1 MARLRKF
8 VCYRRLERPNTRK
21 SKYTKKAFVKVVPA
35 SKVSRYQMGNAARK
49 FSHKV
54 VVMPKTSLQ
63 IRHNALESAR
73 QTSTR
78 WLEKMLTKDAF
89 FIKMRVFP
97 HHVLR
102 ENPLA
107 SGAGA
112 DRLSTGMAHSFGK
125 SISIAAQVLKN
136 KPLFEINVDE
146 QGVEVAKQA
155 CKRIAHKVPCSC
167 IVQVMRAT

>member
-8 VCYRRLERPNTRK
+8 VCYRKLERPNTRK
-21 SKYTKKAFVKVVPA
+21 SKYSKKAFVKVVPA
-35 SKVSRYQMGNAARK
+35 SKVSRYQMGNASRK
-49 FSHKV
+49 FSYSVTV
-54 VVMPKTSLQ
+54 VPKTDLQ

-78 WLEKMLTKDAF
+78 WLEKTLSKNDF

-136 KPLFEINVDE
+136 KPLFEISVDE
-146 QGVEVAKQA
+146 AGLEVAKQA
-155 CKRIAHKVPCSC
+155 AKRIAHKVPCSC
-167 IVQVMRAT
+167 MVQVMKI